1 MEMDG
6 YEGRKHRRRVWN
18 SLSKAADPGTKLFCG
33 PELFVH
39 STNLLGYLG
48 YSCLE
53 LVSLINK
60 MYVVCET
67 LAPYLF

>member
-1 MEMDG
+1 MRGESIVVVFG
-6 YEGRKHRRRVWN
+6 TACQKLPIP
-18 SLSKAADPGTKLFCG
+18 SSKTFNCG

>member
-1 MEMDG
+1 MRGESI
-6 YEGRKHRRRVWN
+6 VVVF
-18 SLSKAADPGTKLFCG
+18 GTACQKLPIPWILEQNFFAV
-33 PELFVH
+33 LNYFVH